1 MFLYSCQQNL
11 INTNQQL
18 KAVLKF
24 ICSESHKLTNSGIY
38 YARHIYF
45 KIRKIVNKF
54 DLINEYKS
62 NQDYQVLYSQV
73 AQQSLISVAESFKS
87 FKALDEKYK
96 RGELINKPKLPQ
108 YRKSGFALVTYPKQ
122 VLILVGDKIRVP
134 LGTTVKRWFSLEE
147 CWLKMPSNLNFRDI
161 KEVRILPR
169 NRCFYAEFVCQSQPE
184 GKPQL
189 TLDKCLGID
198 TGINNWLTCISN
210 VGTSFIIDGKH
221 LKSVNQW
228 CNKLVSNIKENKP
241 QGFWSNRLAA
251 LTKKGNHQMR
261 YAVNKAARLFINHCL
276 QQGIGTIVFGWNK
289 GQRREVDLGKKTN
302 LTFVQIPTAK
312 RQKRIAQMS
321 DQ

>member
-1 MFLYSCQQNL
+1 MFLYSQNL

-18 KAVLKF
+18 KAVLEF

-38 YARHIYF
+38 YAIQIYF
-45 KIRKIVNKF
+45 KIGKIVNKF

-62 NQDYQVLYSQV
+62 NKHYQVLYSQV

-87 FKALDEKYK
+87 FKALDKKYK
-96 RGELINKPKLPQ
+96 KGELSNKAKLPK
-108 YRKSGFALVTYPKQ
+108 YRRSGFFALVTYPTQALKP
-122 VLILVGDKIRVP
+122 LVDKIRVP
-134 LGTTVKRWFSLEE
+134 LGTTVKIWFGLEGF
-147 CWLKMPSNLNFRDI
+147 WIKMLSHLNFGDI

-210 VGTSFIIDGKH
+210 VGTSFIVDGKH
-221 LKSVNQW
+221 VKSVNQW
-228 CNKLVSNIKENKP
+228 CNKIVSNIKENKP

-251 LTKKGNHQMR
+251 MTEKRNRQMCD
-261 YAVNKAARLFINHCL
+261 AVNKAARLLINHCL
-276 QQGIGTIVFGWNK
+276 QQGIGTIILGWNK
-289 GQRREVDLGKKTN
+289 GERQEVDLGKKTN
-302 LTFVQIPTAK
+302 QSFVKTPTAK
-312 RQKRIAQMS
+312 LKNRITQMC